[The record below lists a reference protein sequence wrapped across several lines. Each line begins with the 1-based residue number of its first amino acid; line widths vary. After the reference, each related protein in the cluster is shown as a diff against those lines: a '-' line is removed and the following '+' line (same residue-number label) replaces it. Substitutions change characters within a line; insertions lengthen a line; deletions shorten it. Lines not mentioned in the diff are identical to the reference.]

1 MNQKTKKRWGEAPRL
16 RPKNIR
22 QGYHL
27 NSRYWQE
34 YKASLPCLPDRIF
47 DIAVGM
53 ILGDASIS
61 KVSREAHIKFEQGY
75 KQEAFLYH
83 LFHQFHL
90 YSFMEEPGKRVD
102 LRGKRLGYTKSFWFK
117 TFSHCSFT
125 KLWRLFYNTTTKRKS
140 ISNGLVLNHLTSEG
154 LAYWI
159 MCDRSLQNNRK
170 TMILH
175 TQGYTRDEN
184 ILLSRELYLKFG
196 LNSKVIPHKSKY
208 SVIEIA
214 AKDSELLS
222 NLVKPYII
230 PSMEYKLPRLVQNDF
245 SEKAKGGGASRTR

>member
-1 MNQKTKKRWGEAPRL
+1 
-16 RPKNIR
+16 
-22 QGYHL
+22 
-27 NSRYWQE
+27 
-34 YKASLPCLPDRIF
+34 
-47 DIAVGM
+47 
-53 ILGDASIS
+53 
-61 KVSREAHIKFEQGY
+61 VSREAHIKFEQGY

-83 LFHQFHL
+83 LFHQFQL

-102 LRGKRLGYTKSFWFK
+102 LRGKRLGCIKSFWFK

-125 KLWRLFYNTTTKRKS
+125 KLWRLFYDTTTKRKS
-140 ISNGLVLNHLTSEG
+140 ISNGLVLNHLTAEG

-159 MCDRSLQNNRK
+159 MCDGSLQNNGK

-184 ILLSRELYLKFG
+184 ILLSRELYLQFG

-214 AKDSELLS
+214 AKDSELLL

-230 PSMEYKLPRLVQNDF
+230 PSMEYNSFGTNLVKNKKEPYSLALLADKYLLKSLKQHVHF
-245 SEKAKGGGASRTR
+245 FKQVFQKKI